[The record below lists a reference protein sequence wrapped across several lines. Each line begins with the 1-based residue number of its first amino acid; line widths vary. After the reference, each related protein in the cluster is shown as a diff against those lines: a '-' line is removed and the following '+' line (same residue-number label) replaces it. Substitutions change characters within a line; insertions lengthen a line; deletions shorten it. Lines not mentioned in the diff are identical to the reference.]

1 MAAGPELSTTYTD
14 LLLEMK
20 GPLVENY
27 PKYSVL
33 LTELQRNTDRKNFVG
48 TSVRVP
54 IIRNV
59 KQGTGAVAES
69 GTLNIARNIRTQYA
83 NIPLATVT
91 HAVQISK
98 RLKAI
103 SEEGV
108 ASWAQAMKLEMQLAE
123 EAMPRVTNEYL
134 HGTGTGQLAGFA
146 SGATSATQSLNAC
159 NVYQL
164 YPGRVVDILDN
175 STGAAVIAGVE
186 ISTVTDTGSGTATV
200 VFASSFTST
209 TGKGVY
215 IEGSQPQTTNYA
227 PQGFT
232 QATAS
237 SGTFEGL
244 TIGTDWQAVDGRNG
258 DTSAAD
264 LSISIMDGMIRRR
277 GRNGTPDSSFWT
289 GDYACIQKFGQ
300 TLLTQSRWDGAMG
313 QLKSGWQGI
322 QYQGEVLVP
331 DYDAKANRVFAV
343 PKDDVQFY
351 ATQPGPDWDDEDGNV
366 FKRFSRSLPVEAWLV
381 DEFNLGFHR
390 LNRIVY
396 ADNLNQAA

>member
-33 LTELQRNTDRKNFVG
+33 MSELQRNTDRKNFVG

-69 GTLNIARNIRTQYA
+69 GTLNIARNIRTQHA
-83 NIPLATVT
+83 NIPIATVT

-103 SEEGV
+103 SADGV

-134 HGTGTGQLAGFA
+134 NGSGNGRLCGFSSGT
-146 SGATSATQSLNAC
+146 TSATQSVTGANF
-159 NVYQL
+159 YQL
-164 YPGRVVDILDN
+164 YPGRVVDILDD
-175 STGAAVIAGVE
+175 STGASVTSGIEIVSFTDSGGGAG
-186 ISTVTDTGSGTATV
+186 TV

-215 IEGSQPQTTNYA
+215 VEGSQPQTAGYA
-227 PQGFT
+227 PQGIN
-232 QATAS
+232 QALAS

-258 DTSAAD
+258 DTSSQD
-264 LSISIMDGMIRRR
+264 MSISIADGCIRRR
-277 GRNGTPDSSFWT
+277 GRNGKPNDSFWI
-289 GDYACIQKFGQ
+289 GDPAVIDKFGQ
-300 TLLTQSRWDGAMG
+300 TLITQSRWDGSLSKLETGWEGISYRG
-313 QLKSGWQGI
+313 QMFI
-322 QYQGEVLVP
+322 PE
-331 DYDAKANRVFAV
+331 YDATANQVVSV

-351 ATQPGPDWDDEDGNV
+351 ATQPGPDWDDEDGGV
-366 FKRFSRSLPVEAWLV
+366 FKRFTRSLPVEAWLV
-381 DEFNLGFHR
+381 DEFQLGFHR
-390 LNRIVY
+390 LNRFVY
-396 ADNLNQAA
+396 AKNLTQAA